1 MTLLVKMI
9 LNMIFDSFVFE
20 LKEQIHQ
27 LKRNLDSDFPKFKSA
42 TEKYHDQITNK
53 LDKIIIS
60 ADSNVRE
67 IVSGGVVLLG
77 PVQMSDLRYKAD
89 QSENLIYK
97 LRQASAE
104 TTKLKNKAEQLEK
117 LNLKL
122 EQASAETSELK
133 NKAEKLENLNAK
145 LKRDVVGLQGELKSA
160 KTCFGERF
168 EIEKLAKTNAV
179 ILELEKK
186 SSTEKKLKLEDQK
199 KLVNLQKSYDES
211 EKINLKQQARINELL
226 TKCKKINRL
235 ELENCELKID
245 NRKRV
250 DFVRVDETSVSD
262 HETKIN
268 ELESELA
275 NLKVKLESVKS
286 ENTELQD
293 NLAAARN
300 VKIVACTVLPRPKM
314 LVSENASVKHISK
327 KEKRIHRNRKESQ
340 NEKIFVE
347 KLEDLKS
354 ENLKLTEQ
362 VQSIQNDLFQSSQN
376 WNVEKQNL
384 VNSNNIM
391 NEAEDG
397 LVKEVERY
405 GILVNDLKK
414 HEKISEEKFEDLKS
428 ENLKLTKKVRIIQ
441 QDSLQSNRD
450 LNKTN
455 NEMMKQIVRYGI
467 MVTSLEKHNET
478 LQRLIQQQLQH
489 IACLNSQL
497 EESRLVNY
505 FNFSVYY

>member
-1 MTLLVKMI
+1 MTLLVVKMI
-9 LNMIFDSFVFE
+9 LDSLLFE
-20 LKEQIHQ
+20 LREEIGSEEIHQ
-27 LKRNLDSDFPKFKSA
+27 LNRILDSGFPKFKSA
-42 TEKYHDQITNK
+42 NKKYHD
-53 LDKIIIS
+53 KII
-60 ADSNVRE
+60 NRY
-67 IVSGGVVLLG
+67 
-77 PVQMSDLRYKAD
+77 LRGRD
-89 QSENLIYK
+89 ET
-97 LRQASAE
+97 QASAE
-104 TTKLKNKAEQLEK
+104 LSKLKNKAD
-117 LNLKL
+117 
-122 EQASAETSELK
+122 
-133 NKAEKLENLNAK
+133 KLENLNIK

-179 ILELEKK
+179 IFELKK
-186 SSTEKKLKLEDQK
+186 QASAEKKLKLEDQK

-235 ELENCELKID
+235 ELENRELKID

-250 DFVRVDETSVSD
+250 DFVRIDETSVSD
-262 HETKIN
+262 YEAKIN

-300 VKIVACTVLPRPKM
+300 VKIVACTVLPRPRM
-314 LVSENASVKHISK
+314 LISENASVKHISK

-362 VQSIQNDLFQSSQN
+362 VQSIQNDLFRSRQN

-384 VNSNNIM
+384 VNSNNFM
-391 NEAEDG
+391 NEAENG

-414 HEKISEEKFEDLKS
+414 HEKISEEKFENLKS
-428 ENLKLTKKVRIIQ
+428 ENH
-441 QDSLQSNRD
+441 
-450 LNKTN
+450 
-455 NEMMKQIVRYGI
+455 EMMKQIIRYGI
-467 MVTSLEKHNET
+467 TVTSLEKHNKT
-478 LQRLIQQQLQH
+478 LQRSIQHELQH

-505 FNFSVYY
+505 FNFSVYF